1 MPLKSRAGFF
11 IPGNMTMR
19 LQHLCRF
26 TLLGLLFAAG
36 PVLAAAKPADPGPIR
51 QFHFEGMPRP
61 LADTLPKSN
70 TGSTET
76 PEQKEVLPIK
86 EVPKSKKQVKPVA
99 IPVTGIKPVQVIKPK
114 IIKPIIKLN

>member
-1 MPLKSRAGFF
+1 
-11 IPGNMTMR
+11 MTMR
-19 LQHLCRF
+19 FQLLCRF
-26 TLLGLLFAAG
+26 ILPALFFAAG
-36 PVLAAAKPADPGPIR
+36 PMSAAAKPADPAPIS
-51 QFHFEGMPRP
+51 QFPFEGMRRH

-70 TGSTET
+70 TGTTET